1 MAGFGVKIEA
11 SGFES
16 IEKETRMIL
25 NAKVGKEISNAVFA
39 DMKDALEEHIRDD
52 VYSHAI
58 YKPTKYLRR
67 SDDSNMG
74 VSLRKAV
81 SEEEYTQQ
89 IGPYDYATM
98 DWVAGLSY
106 EPTGKHEHEEWSD
119 TNGDALIGRIER
131 KDPPYNWE
139 PIKGPKIPERPFWQL
154 FIEELIEGG
163 RFAHVIERELKE
175 RGIMEPEDRV
185 TGVTRQSEDGNY

>member
-1 MAGFGVKIEA
+1 MADIGIKIEA

-16 IEKETRMIL
+16 IEKETRLIL
-25 NAKVGKEISNAVFA
+25 NAMVAREVSNAVYGE
-39 DMKDALEEHIRDD
+39 MKDALEQHIKDD
-52 VYSHAI
+52 VYREYSPKEYI
-58 YKPTKYLRR
+58 RR
-67 SDDSNMG
+67 SKDSNMG

-81 SEEEYTQQ
+81 FEKEYTQQ
-89 IGPYDYATM
+89 IGPYDYTTM

-106 EPTGKHEHEEWSD
+106 EPTGKHENIMWAD
-119 TNGDALIGRIER
+119 LDGDELIRRIER

-163 RFAHVIERELKE
+163 RFARVVERELKE
-175 RGIMEPEDRV
+175 RGIMEPGDRV
-185 TGVTRQSEDGNY
+185 TGVTRQNEDGNY